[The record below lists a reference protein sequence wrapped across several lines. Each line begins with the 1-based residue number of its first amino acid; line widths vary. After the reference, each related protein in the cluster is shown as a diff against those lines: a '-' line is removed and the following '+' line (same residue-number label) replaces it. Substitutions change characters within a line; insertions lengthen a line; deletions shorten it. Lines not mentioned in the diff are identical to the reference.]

1 MTQLE
6 IATPADI
13 DAIVR
18 VVNDAYRGTSK
29 APGWTN
35 ESALLAGQ
43 RTDPSSV
50 QALMQSGVV
59 LIARGEHAAIGCVAL
74 QPRDGDEWYLS
85 MLAVDP
91 EVQTSGLGKSIM
103 SAAEAFARA
112 RGARRIKIS
121 VVNARDTLLAW
132 YERRGYVRT
141 GTVEPFPYHD
151 PNVGR
156 ALRTD
161 LALVTL
167 TKPV

>member
-1 MTQLE
+1 MRSLE
-6 IATPADI
+6 IGTPADI

-29 APGWTN
+29 VPGWTH
-35 ESALLAGQ
+35 ESALLSGQ
-43 RTDPSSV
+43 RTDSSSV
-50 QALMQSGVV
+50 KALMENGVV
-59 LIARGEHAAIGCVAL
+59 LVARGQSAVVGCVAL
-74 QPRDGDEWYLS
+74 QPREGDEWYLS

-91 EVQTSGLGKSIM
+91 ESQTSGLGKTIM
-103 SAAEAFARA
+103 SEAEAFARA
-112 RGARRIKIS
+112 RGARRIRIS

-132 YERRGYVRT
+132 YERRGYART
-141 GTVEPFPYHD
+141 GAVEPFPYHD